1 MLIKDII
8 DENYQD
14 YKKPSM
20 LIATAFCD
28 WKCLTDLELSTD
40 ICQNSKLA
48 NQKNLSMSYEDIFK
62 RYKNNPLT
70 KAIVIGGLEPF
81 KQFNDVLGLIDYI
94 RFDEKCND
102 TIVIYTGYYP
112 KEIFG
117 QLTQLIRY
125 KNIIMKYGRYI
136 PDRPKIFDKVLGVE
150 LSSDN
155 QFGRKIS

>member
-8 DENYQD
+8 DENFQD

-28 WKCLTDLELSTD
+28 WKCLTDLNLPTD
-40 ICQNSKLA
+40 VCQNSKLSK
-48 NQKNLSMSYEDIFK
+48 QKNLKVSYEDIFK
-62 RYKNNPLT
+62 RYKNNPIT
-70 KAIVIGGLEPF
+70 KAIIIGGLEPF
-81 KQFNDVLGLIDYI
+81 KQFDEIYWLIDYI
-94 RFDEKCND
+94 RNVGQCND
-102 TIVIYTGYYP
+102 NIVIYTGYYP
-112 KEIFG
+112 KEIVPE
-117 QLTQLIRY
+117 LAKLIKF

-136 PDRPKIFDKVLGVE
+136 PDKPPIFDKVLGVE